1 MLSGTNCFAN
11 STTMMFHI
19 LSIYHHL
26 ESMRSHSII
35 ILAEFFSVLNLRWIS
50 TGGVMC
56 IYLSS
61 VFKYYTNFMYL
72 FLSQEK
78 SFVQFNS
85 SSLLYICL
93 TTLSY
98 PFSETIYC
106 WDWVCCVFVITWKIL
121 VENSS
126 KPLRIK
132 WFSHQANIGEIY
144 NFSSLF
150 VPVCATHEGHSFLC
164 VLHLYF
170 LNLIYVICD
179 LSVSCLHISNTNA
192 SCVLLFVATGPR
204 MEFKSGAFPDLHDIL
219 DGIQGKNSGTWPI
232 TVHAG
237 PWMRCSDSEH
247 CKHVPQTVMHVV
259 NSEVNSTYCHFMVNI
274 LKII

>member
-132 WFSHQANIGEIY
+132 WFSHQANIGDIY
-144 NFSSLF
+144 IYIIS
-150 VPVCATHEGHSFLC
+150 PAYLC
-164 VLHLYF
+164 
-170 LNLIYVICD
+170 
-179 LSVSCLHISNTNA
+179 LSVQHMRGKV
-192 SCVLLFVATGPR
+192 SCVYFICI
-204 MEFKSGAFPDLHDIL
+204 S
-219 DGIQGKNSGTWPI
+219 
-232 TVHAG
+232 
-237 PWMRCSDSEH
+237 
-247 CKHVPQTVMHVV
+247 
-259 NSEVNSTYCHFMVNI
+259 
-274 LKII
+274 